1 MGVSP
6 IEVLAIG
13 CFEKIEIKNEGN
25 EDHTNV

>member
-6 IEVLAIG
+6 IEVLVVSK
-13 CFEKIEIKNEGN
+13 KIEMKKVKN

>member
-6 IEVLAIG
+6 IEVLAIVG
-13 CFEKIEIKNEGN
+13 FEKIEIKKVKN